1 MEHQGL
7 VEEELKLAQELID
20 VHLGAPSFKLENVE
34 AAQFL
39 RNFDCHEDF
48 KADNGH
54 NEDDEVRHHEERTTS
69 ASEAT
74 S

>member
-39 RNFDCHEDF
+39 RNFDCYIL
-48 KADNGH
+48 KMYVLKG
-54 NEDDEVRHHEERTTS
+54 
-69 ASEAT
+69 
-74 S
+74 